1 MTQSASTN
9 FDLSSLHLLRGE
21 INIVL
26 KDAETHLREFYDDPE
41 QASFLLDSANNLK
54 QLSAIFELIAFDGAD
69 LLAKQLS
76 ACYTKLHDNLDG
88 DESDNERLMTDISEA
103 VMLLDRY
110 VEFVL
115 LKETPESGL
124 LLPIINKLKAQ
135 LGEPAISADDLRLNS
150 NSVIIADPAGN
161 YTSLSNLGL
170 NVQALTQAYRAGLS
184 VILNHKEGAVLFEP
198 DRQKLDGMAK
208 ACALVAEKSDKLFWH
223 AAATLTQ
230 NIGKDL
236 PLSHPKKRILIYLE
250 QQFGDYLPIED
261 RRFAE
266 LVSFACN
273 KNANFATLATQKYSL
288 NKISQAKFEEMQH
301 FLFGPNREITDT
313 LNELI
318 QTQIEE
324 IKQKVDSFV
333 RAEQGDISGN
343 KPDIN
348 EISAEIKA
356 LASTMSLL
364 ELNDA
369 SQALKSASAQ
379 IVGWQNPTLEDL
391 DSLLDKLMVAEN
403 ASIFLAKT
411 HIPGAVK
418 LPLHNR
424 QISLHQLDTA
434 YETLVKEARSNI
446 TAIAST
452 INTYLDDPNRDIL
465 NLQNTPEMVYQVAGA
480 TGFLRMP
487 VAKQLNR
494 LAHKLENNL
503 LDTIHTANQAQL
515 LQLTS
520 AWADVLVAAD
530 IELENFEQN
539 RPSNKQTLLLS
550 ENSLNKLLAA

>member
-54 QLSAIFELIAFDGAD
+54 QLASIFELIAFDGAD
-69 LLAKQLS
+69 LLAQCLS
-76 ACYTKLHDNLDG
+76 ACYTKLHENLDG
-88 DESDNERLMTDISEA
+88 DEDDNERLMTDISEA

-115 LKETPESGL
+115 LKETPESAL
-124 LLPIINKLKAQ
+124 LLPIINKLKTQ
-135 LGEPAISADDLRLNS
+135 LGEPTISADDLRQNS
-150 NSVIIADPAGN
+150 NSVIIADPAEN
-161 YTSLSNLGL
+161 YASLNGLGL
-170 NVQALTQAYRAGLS
+170 NVTALTQAYRAGLS
-184 VILNHKEGAVLFEP
+184 VILNHKEGAILFEP

-208 ACALVAEKSDKLFWH
+208 ACAIIAQKSDKLFWH

-273 KNANFATLATQKYSL
+273 KNANFATLATQKYAL
-288 NKISQAKFEEMQH
+288 NKISQTKFEQMQH

-324 IKQKVDSFV
+324 IKHKVDTFV
-333 RAEQGDISGN
+333 RAESDIGTP

-348 EISAEIKA
+348 EIAGEIHA
-356 LASTMSLL
+356 LANTMRLL

-369 SQALKSASAQ
+369 SQALQSASTQ

-424 QISLHQLDTA
+424 EISLHQLDTA
-434 YETLVKEARSNI
+434 YETLVKEARGNI
-446 TAIAST
+446 AGISG
-452 INTYLDDPNRDIL
+452 IISTYLDDPNRDRM
-465 NLQNTPEMVYQVAGA
+465 NLQNTPEMIRQVAGA

-487 VAKQLNR
+487 VAKQLYR
-494 LAHKLENNL
+494 LAHKLETDL
-503 LDTIHTANQAQL
+503 LDLIHTANETQL
-515 LQLTS
+515 IQLTS

-550 ENSLNKLLAA
+550 ENSLNKILAA

>member
-9 FDLSSLHLLRGE
+9 FDLTSLHLLRSE

-26 KDAETHLREFYDDPE
+26 KDAEVHLREFYDDPE

-54 QLSAIFELIAFDGAD
+54 QLASIFELIAFDGAD
-69 LLAKQLS
+69 LLSSNLS
-76 ACYTKLHDNLDG
+76 DCYTKLHSNLDG
-88 DESDNERLMTDISEA
+88 DEEENEHLMTDISEA

-115 LKETPESGL
+115 LKEMPEPAL
-124 LLPIINKLKAQ
+124 LLPIINKLNTQ
-135 LGEPAISADDLRLNS
+135 LGKPTISADDLKQNS
-150 NSVIIADPAGN
+150 SSVIISDPASN
-161 YTSLSNLGL
+161 YTSLSSLGL
-170 NVQALTQAYRAGLS
+170 NTTALTQAYRAGLS
-184 VILNHKEGAVLFEP
+184 IILNYKEGTVLFEP

-208 ACALVAEKSDKLFWH
+208 ACALVAQKSDTLFWH

-273 KNANFATLATQKYSL
+273 KNANFASLATQKYSL

-324 IKQKVDSFV
+324 IKQKVDTFV
-333 RAEQGDISGN
+333 RAENDIGSN
-343 KPDIN
+343 RPDIN
-348 EISAEIKA
+348 EIAGEIRA
-356 LASTMSLL
+356 LANTMSLL

-369 SQALKSASAQ
+369 SLALKSISTQ
-379 IVGWQNPTLEDL
+379 IVSWQNPTLEDL
-391 DSLLDKLMVAEN
+391 DNFLDKLMVAEN

-424 QISLHQLDTA
+424 EISLHQLDTA

-446 TAIAST
+446 SGISGIIST
-452 INTYLDDPNRDIL
+452 YIDDPNRDRM
-465 NLQNTPEMVYQVAGA
+465 NLQNTPEMVRQVAGA
-480 TGFLRMP
+480 AGFLRMP
-487 VAKQLNR
+487 IAKQLYR
-494 LAHKLENNL
+494 LAHKLETDL
-503 LDTIHTANQAQL
+503 LDLIHTANETQL
-515 LQLTS
+515 AQLTS

-550 ENSLNKLLAA
+550 ENSLNKILAA

>member
-54 QLSAIFELIAFDGAD
+54 QLASIFELIAFDGAD
-69 LLAKQLS
+69 LLSKCLS
-76 ACYTKLHDNLDG
+76 ACYTKLHENLDG
-88 DESDNERLMTDISEA
+88 DEDDNERLMTDISEA

-115 LKETPESGL
+115 LKEMPESGL
-124 LLPIINKLKAQ
+124 LLPIINQLKTQ
-135 LGEPAISADDLRLNS
+135 LGEPAISADDLRQKS
-150 NSVIIADPAGN
+150 NSVIIADPASN
-161 YTSLSNLGL
+161 YASLSSLGL
-170 NVQALTQAYRAGLS
+170 NATALTQAYRAGLS
-184 VILNHKEGAVLFEP
+184 VILNYKDGVVLFEP

-208 ACALVAEKSDKLFWH
+208 ACALVAEKSDTLFWH

-273 KNANFATLATQKYSL
+273 KNANFATLATQKYAL
-288 NKISQAKFEEMQH
+288 NKIGQAKFEQMQH

-313 LNELI
+313 LNEII
-318 QTQIEE
+318 QTQIED
-324 IKQKVDSFV
+324 IKQKVDTFV
-333 RAEQGDISGN
+333 RAESDIGTP

-348 EISAEIKA
+348 EISEEIA
-356 LASTMSLL
+356 SLANTMSLL
-364 ELNDA
+364 ELHDA
-369 SQALKSASAQ
+369 SVALKSASTQ

-424 QISLHQLDTA
+424 EISLHQLDTA

-446 TAIAST
+446 ASIAST
-452 INTYLDDPNRDIL
+452 INTYLDDPNRDRM
-465 NLQNTPEMVYQVAGA
+465 NLQNTPEMVHQVAGA
-480 TGFLRMP
+480 TAFLRMP
-487 VAKQLNR
+487 VAKQLLR
-494 LAHKLENNL
+494 LANKLETSL
-503 LDTIHTANQAQL
+503 LDTIHTANEVQL
-515 LQLTS
+515 VQLAG

-550 ENSLNKLLAA
+550 ENSLNKILAA